1 MARVLVI
8 DDDEQV
14 RSILAQFLEHAGHV
28 ALTASDGDEGIRVF
42 HRERVDLVVTDI
54 VMPRKEGIETIIELR
69 TIRPDLKI
77 IAMSGGGLA
86 EGAPYLGFAR
96 QLGADAVLDKP
107 VRMDAFCRAVSRCLG
122 ERVSPSAA

>member
-1 MARVLVI
+1 MAHILVI

-14 RSILAQFLEHAGHV
+14 RLILAQFLEHDGHKV
-28 ALTASDGDEGIRVF
+28 TTARDGEEGLGLFR
-42 HRERVDLVVTDI
+42 REAVDLVVTDI

-86 EGAPYLGFAR
+86 EGAPYLDFAQR
-96 QLGADAVLDKP
+96 FGADAILDKP
-107 VRMDAFCRAVSRCLG
+107 VRMDDFRKTVSNCL
-122 ERVSPSAA
+122 ADQATC